1 MKGGN
6 KPKTLPKVTAGA
18 KGKAV
23 PGYAEGGAAKS
34 RKGFPNTAKPPKKG
48 K

>member
-6 KPKTLPKVTAGA
+6 KPKVMKPAPKPT
-18 KGKAV
+18 KAPV
-23 PGYAEGGAAKS
+23 KMACGGAAKS
-34 RKGFPNTAKPPKKG
+34 RKGFPDTFPVPKKG